1 MKTDFRRWSERLA
14 AANHILPILLRY
26 VRKSTESHERQ
37 VASFEQQVEA
47 MERKWGPVE
56 DHWHW
61 LDSASGTS
69 FDRPAFQ
76 DMLDFCRKNRMSKG
90 KNARIEIYDPSRFS
104 RVLGED
110 GKPDIP
116 AFQTAY
122 NEFESLG
129 WHIHFI
135 SPERTGDTLTDTVII
150 TVHAYT
156 SSAFSEKLSQT
167 VTRGVQMHSR
177 AGWWTHGGAPWGTKR
192 FDTRTNRELEKGQL
206 GSPGGGGVIL
216 KPDAPALDVWNRAAK
231 RLVAGASLDAIGREL
246 FAEGILGPR
255 GGRLGHSSIRKL
267 LTNRA
272 LIGRTHLLEG
282 EPGQRTR
289 VEVPAQ
295 WGPMV
300 DVDLFEL
307 VSKRLRGR
315 TPAEGGRHRRRR
327 ELYPLTPVC
336 AHCGLEYNGGRNK
349 AEQGSKRCYT
359 HANPKERAHPNAFER
374 MRTADCSVWS
384 IDAAEIEDKVKDLIV
399 RERASEEFATHVRQV
414 LLDRDERR
422 KDAQRHVD
430 DAKATVAVREQKFRA
445 LARTASRLAEQGLEV
460 SEDDALMRELAAAK
474 RQIQAAKS
482 DLSEAE
488 RFAASVEDAWAKLE
502 AIIHETKNI
511 AQVWDLCSAEDR
523 AAILD
528 YWVLDLLVVVE
539 RVPGK
544 RRANIKTAV
553 VTLRTS
559 PHVPRDF
566 DISSGASS
574 AARRADSIS
583 ARTDSSGST
592 AKRSRSAATPASEPI
607 RPTAQAAWPRTRGSS
622 SPKAMIRAGRSAA
635 EPVFPK
641 TTAALRRSPASLARF
656 MAEPRN
662 NSVYSGTPIP
672 NTRSASSREGRPSKN
687 GRGRKGESSDNSLE
701 NLRLYGHT
709 SLQMSHPYSSPPTNG
724 RNGSA
729 IVSRC
734 SMVR

>member
-14 AANHILPILLRY
+14 AADHTLPTRIRY
-26 VRKSTESHERQ
+26 VRKSTESDERQ
-37 VASFEQQVEA
+37 VASHEQQVEA
-47 MERKWGPVE
+47 MDNKWGPVPE
-56 DHWHW
+56 HWHW
-61 LDSASGTS
+61 RDSASGTS

-76 DMLDFCRKNRMSKG
+76 DLLDFCRRNRVG
-90 KNARIEIYDPSRFS
+90 KSVGARIEIYDPSRFS
-104 RVLGED
+104 RALAED
-110 GKPDIP
+110 GTPDIA
-116 AFQTAY
+116 AFQNAF
-122 NEFESLG
+122 NELESLG
-129 WHIHFI
+129 WPIHFVT
-135 SPERTGDTLTDTVII
+135 PERTGNSLTDTVVMA
-150 TVHAYT
+150 VHSYT
-156 SSAFSEKLSQT
+156 SSAFSQKLSQN
-167 VTRGVQMHSR
+167 VRRGVQSHSR

-192 FDTRTNRELEKGQL
+192 FDTRTNRVLEKGEL
-206 GSPGGGGVIL
+206 GSPGGGGIIL
-216 KPDAPALDVWNRAAK
+216 KPDQSALNVWNRAAK
-231 RLVAGASLDAIGREL
+231 RLVTGASLDEIGRGL

-359 HANPKERAHPNAFER
+359 HANPKERAHPDAFER
-374 MRTADCSVWS
+374 MHTAECSVWS
-384 IDAAEIEDKVKDLIV
+384 IDAAEIEDKIKDLIV

-430 DAKATVAVREQKFRA
+430 VANATVAEREQKFRT
-445 LARTASRLAEQGLEV
+445 LARAVSRLAEQGLEV
-460 SEDDALMRELAAAK
+460 SEDDALMRELTAAK
-474 RQIQAAKS
+474 RQIIAAKS

-488 RFAASVEDAWAKLE
+488 RFAASVEDAWAKLS
-502 AIIHETKNI
+502 AIINETKNI
-511 AQVWDLCSAEDR
+511 ARVWDRCSAEDR

-528 YWVLDLLVVVE
+528 YWVLDLLVFVE
-539 RVPGK
+539 RIPGK
-544 RRANIKTAV
+544 RRANIKTAE

-566 DISSGASS
+566 EISSGASS

-592 AKRSRSAATPASEPI
+592 AKRSRSAAMPASEPI

-672 NTRSASSREGRPSKN
+672 NTRSANSREGTPSKK

-709 SLQMSHPYSSPPTNG
+709 SLQMSQP
-724 RNGSA
+724 
-729 IVSRC
+729 
-734 SMVR
+734 